1 MVIKDIY
8 SADFLAC
15 FGKSRDKIAQ
25 IKQADAEIDLNS
37 ILKVLNITKQES
49 VMFERADIDNRKIM
63 YNILQPTSRQK
74 FVLARGIGQIVLNTD
89 DIRVSQQFAIELLL
103 PEKLIIRLMKD
114 YNNSLK
120 DLQKINV
127 NKLIAY
133 LAKKTNLSSESIKYR
148 LLNLGIIEY

>member
-1 MVIKDIY
+1 MIIKDIY
-8 SADFLAC
+8 SADFLAY

-25 IKQADAEIDLNS
+25 IKQIDAEIDLNS

-49 VMFERADIDNRKIM
+49 VMFEQADIDNRKIM
-63 YNILQPTSRQK
+63 YNILQPISRQK

-89 DIRVSQQFAIELLL
+89 DICVSQQFATELLL
-103 PEKLIIRLMKD
+103 PKKLIVKLMKD
-114 YNNSLK
+114 YSSPQK

-127 NKLIAY
+127 NKLIEY
-133 LAKKTNLSSESIKYR
+133 LVKKTNLSSESIKYR